1 MRTKILIVII
11 CCVCLTLSLRV
22 EHQNEKDVN
31 HLRKDKVEKDG
42 EKHDINMNIVDLL
55 KERTESKKL

>member
-42 EKHDINMNIVDLL
+42 EKHDINMNIVELV
-55 KERTESKKL
+55 